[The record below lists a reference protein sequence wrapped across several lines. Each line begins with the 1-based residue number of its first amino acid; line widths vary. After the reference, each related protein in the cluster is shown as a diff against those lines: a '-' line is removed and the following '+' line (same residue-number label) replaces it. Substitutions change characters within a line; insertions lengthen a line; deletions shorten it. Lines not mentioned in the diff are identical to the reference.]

1 MKILSK
7 VLGLV
12 FALSLLL
19 VPTEV
24 SASTVTNL
32 ILDLS
37 DSRPSVNSIHSFTF
51 THTTAQTL
59 NQIIFQYCRNPSGAC
74 TIPTNISTT
83 GANENAI
90 SGGLTAASW
99 TVTSPSN
106 GTVNVDYMGAGLG
119 EVENANSP
127 MTIAIGN
134 ITNMQNGDCGG
145 ASNDSSET
153 CYVLLT
159 SENPTNATID
169 TGTVS
174 YTIIEPVVVT
184 ARVDPT
190 FTFTVAA
197 VGANT
202 VNNAITTS
210 VASTYNTLPF
220 GNLTAST
227 PKYAAQALR
236 VTTNTENGYTVTMT
250 MLTQMTGVYTSNN
263 IDPFAPTLGGF
274 GWGAPAAWTEPTG
287 STPNDNTGW
296 IGANTTD
303 TDVAGWSSS
312 PAEKFGP
319 VSNAENTIMSGADS
333 DNGTTPVYVTYAIE
347 ANVFQPADSYTGTL
361 IYNALPT
368 Y

>member
-19 VPTEV
+19 VPTGV
-24 SASTVTNL
+24 NASTVTNL

-59 NQIIFQYCRNPSGAC
+59 EQIIFMYCQTPSGSC
-74 TIPTNISTT
+74 SIPTNINTNN
-83 GANENAI
+83 ANENSI
-90 SGGLTAASW
+90 GGGLTGADW

-106 GTVNVDYMGAGLG
+106 GTIHVDFVGSGLG
-119 EVENANSP
+119 EVEGANSP
-127 MTIAIGN
+127 MNIAVGN

-153 CYVLLT
+153 CYVLVET
-159 SENPTNATID
+159 EDPTDATID

-190 FTFTVAA
+190 FTFTVGA

-202 VNNAITTS
+202 INNQITTS
-210 VASTYNTLPF
+210 VGTTYNTLPF

-227 PKYAAQALR
+227 PKYAAQSLR

-250 MLTQMTGVYTSNN
+250 MLNQMTGVYTSNN
-263 IDPFAPTLGGF
+263 IDPFAPSLGGF

-287 STPNDNTGW
+287 NTPNDNTGW

-303 TDVAGWSSS
+303 TDVSGWNSS
-312 PAEKFGP
+312 PEQKFGP
-319 VSNAENTIMSGADS
+319 VSSSENTVMSGADS
-333 DNGTTPVYVTYAIE
+333 DNGSTPVYVTYAIE
-347 ANVFQPADSYTGTL
+347 ANVFQPADSYTGTI